1 MAAFFVQKNMRPR
14 ITPDTQRA
22 SGTESTSLTDNMLT
36 ASIRTTASYGACNS
50 LLLFLSFAHVVF
62 M

>member
-22 SGTESTSLTDNMLT
+22 SGTESASLTDNMLT
-36 ASIRTTASYGACNS
+36 ASIRTTASYGPATACCY
-50 LLLFLSFAHVVF
+50 F
-62 M
+62 

>member
-1 MAAFFVQKNMRPR
+1 MSFRTKNMRPR
-14 ITPDTQRA
+14 ITPNTQRV
-22 SGTESTSLTDNMLT
+22 SGTESASLMGNMLT
-36 ASIRTTASYGACNS
+36 ASIRTTASYGTCNS

>member
-1 MAAFFVQKNMRPR
+1 MRPR

-22 SGTESTSLTDNMLT
+22 SGTESASLTDNMLT